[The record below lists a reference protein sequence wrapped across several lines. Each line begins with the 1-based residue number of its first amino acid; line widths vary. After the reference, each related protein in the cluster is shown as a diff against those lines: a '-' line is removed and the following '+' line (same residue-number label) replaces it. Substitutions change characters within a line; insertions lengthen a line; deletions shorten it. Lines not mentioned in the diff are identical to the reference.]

1 MKKCMENNS
10 GNIFDDRLRQM
21 LSNAEEMPP
30 ERVWNGIVAS
40 MEAGTDGV
48 AKRSRVRALW
58 LSGLG
63 LVSVAAAVAAFF
75 LPIIGLIIA
84 QIFKHHRYYR
94 NYKSLKKGGV
104 IGLIVRLV
112 IIVIFVLLLVL
123 AVI

>member
-1 MKKCMENNS
+1 MIIKLKVE
-10 GNIFDDRLRQM
+10 
-21 LSNAEEMPP
+21 AEEEFLKAPLHDTGNA
-30 ERVWNGIVAS
+30 WY
-40 MEAGTDGV
+40 
-48 AKRSRVRALW
+48 
-58 LSGLG
+58 
-63 LVSVAAAVAAFF
+63 AVAAFF
-75 LPIIGLIIA
+75 LPIIGLIVA